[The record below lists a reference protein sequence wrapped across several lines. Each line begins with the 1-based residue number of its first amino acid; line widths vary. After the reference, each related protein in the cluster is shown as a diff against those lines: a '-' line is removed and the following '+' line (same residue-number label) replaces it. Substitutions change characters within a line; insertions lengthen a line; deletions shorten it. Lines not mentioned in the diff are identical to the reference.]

1 MKISSNLGMILL
13 AIWLILTGLLPL
25 LRISIPVAETI
36 LAILAIAA
44 GILILLGPAKLAGGF
59 RSMKVTGS
67 LGMILLGIWL
77 ILVGLLPLLS
87 LHIPAEATILAIL
100 AIAAGVLVLLGR

>member
-25 LRISIPVAETI
+25 LGISFPGAATL

-44 GILILLGPAKLAGGF
+44 GVLILLGPARLAGGF
-59 RSMKVTGS
+59 RSMRTTGS
-67 LGMILLGIWL
+67 WGMILLGIWL
-77 ILVGLLPLLS
+77 ILVGLLPLLGIS
-87 LHIPAEATILAIL
+87 IPAGATILALL
-100 AIAAGVLVLLGR
+100 AIAAGVLILMGR